1 MQLKQKPAPLPQIP
15 PEALPPAGL
24 ESSLVPTAPESPAAC
39 KHSKEPARVSLVHE
53 QGLKHTS
60 RPNLSIPNLLPF
72 FSPNYSSA
80 RDGIWGA
87 GDSSR
92 PTR

>member
-72 FSPNYSSA
+72 FLPQLLLC
-80 RDGIWGA
+80 
-87 GDSSR
+87 
-92 PTR
+92 P